1 MEKSVNWQGDPMGTS
16 EDILGKAESWESRIG
31 KRGGGMNLL
40 KLNEGEQQNKTVKCG
55 KRLGAGE

>member
-1 MEKSVNWQGDPMGTS
+1 MGTS